1 MKILSQSVALIFVQR
16 VNLRCL
22 FNELDD
28 VFTREGATVTVDTC
42 NVFGITDSGSLSSM
56 SHFNIF

>member
-1 MKILSQSVALIFVQR
+1 MFLQV
-16 VNLRCL
+16 
-22 FNELDD
+22 
-28 VFTREGATVTVDTC
+28 REGATVTVDTC